1 MKRSTKEWL
10 KSAQED
16 LLVMEC
22 LMDNRLATGA
32 ASFHAQQCVEK
43 SLKAILEENG
53 EKITKI
59 HDLEKLFS
67 MTNAYIQIKLD
78 EKLVTTL
85 NTLYIE
91 SRYPGA
97 LGLLP
102 HGKPSINDVREFYA
116 FAKNIFGM
124 VKKQLA

>member
-22 LMDNRLATGA
+22 IMNNRLATGA

-67 MTNAYIQIKLD
+67 MTNVYIQIELD

-102 HGKPSINDVREFYA
+102 HGKPSIKDVRRFYA
-116 FAKNIFGM
+116 FAKNIFGI
-124 VKKQLA
+124 VEKQLG